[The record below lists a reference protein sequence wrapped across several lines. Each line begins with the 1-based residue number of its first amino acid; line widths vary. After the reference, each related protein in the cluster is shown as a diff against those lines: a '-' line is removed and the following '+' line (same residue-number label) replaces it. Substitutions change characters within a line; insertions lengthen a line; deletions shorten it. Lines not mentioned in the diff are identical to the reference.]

1 MIRTISTLAILGL
14 ATVAASGQ
22 SPQAFGPQVREFISE
37 DAPVIALTHVRVI
50 DGTGAAPRENQTLII
65 SNGKVAAISAAD
77 SAHVSDG
84 AKVLDRSGYTVMPG
98 LVGMHD
104 HLFYTAEVHRDNPGA
119 LVTEV
124 AFSAPRL
131 YLALGVTTMRT
142 TGSVEPYAD
151 LYLKKHIDANQVP
164 GPKINVTAPYLE
176 GAGTQFAQMH
186 ELSGPEEARHF
197 VDFWADEGVG
207 SYKAYMHITRAELGA
222 SIDEAH
228 KHNLKLTGHLCSVT
242 FREAAELGID
252 NLEHGFIVAT
262 DFVPD
267 KKPDLCPAGGTQASF
282 LAVDPQSTSFQDLIH
297 TLISHHVVITSTLP
311 VFELGAPGR
320 PVPDLRMLDSMSA
333 DARINYLT
341 LRATSH
347 SNPNNHGAAALRKE
361 MDLERAFAAAGG
373 TLMAGPDPTGMGGV
387 LAGFGDQREVE
398 LLVEAGFTPVE
409 AIHIATANGA
419 QFLGVLDRVGTLEV
433 GKAADVM
440 LIHGDPSKNIADIEK
455 LETVFKDGVGYDSAK
470 LIESVRGQAGIR

>member
-1 MIRTISTLAILGL
+1 VIRRIWSLGILMLA
-14 ATVAASGQ
+14 AACASAQTAGT
-22 SPQAFGPQVREFISE
+22 FGPQVREFISE

-50 DGTGAAPRENQTLII
+50 DGTGAAAREDQTVVL
-65 SNGKVAAISAAD
+65 SGGKIAAIGEAA
-77 SAHVSDG
+77 AVSVPDG
-84 AKVLDRSGYTVMPG
+84 AKVLDRAGYTVIPG

-119 LVTEV
+119 LVTQV
-124 AFSAPRL
+124 SFSFPRL

-151 LYLKKHIDANQVP
+151 LFLKAHIDAGLTV

-186 ELSGPEEARHF
+186 ELTGPDEARKF
-197 VDFWADEGVG
+197 VDFWADEGAG

-222 SIDEAH
+222 AIQEAH
-228 KHNLKLTGHLCSVT
+228 KRGLKLTGHLCSVT
-242 FREAAELGID
+242 FREAVELGID

-262 DFVPD
+262 DFTPD
-267 KKPDLCPAGGTQASF
+267 KKPDVCPAGGTQRYF
-282 LAVDPQSTSFQDLIH
+282 LDVDAHSAAFQDLIH
-297 TLISHHVVITSTLP
+297 ALISRHVAITSTLP

-320 PVPDLRMLDSMSA
+320 PVPEQRMLDSMSS

-341 LRATSH
+341 SRAISH
-347 SNPNNHGAAALRKE
+347 SNPNNRSAEALKKE
-361 MDLERAFAAAGG
+361 MELEHAFAAAGG

-398 LLVEAGFTPVE
+398 LLVEAGFTPSE

-419 QFLGVLDRVGTLEV
+419 EFLGLLDRVGTLAP
-433 GKAADVM
+433 GKAADIM

-455 LETVFKDGVGYDSAK
+455 VETVFKDGVGYDSAK
-470 LIESVRGQAGIR
+470 LIESVRGQVGIR

>member
-1 MIRTISTLAILGL
+1 MIRTLSTLAILGL
-14 ATVAASGQ
+14 TAVAAPGQ
-22 SPQAFGPQVREFISE
+22 SSQAFGPQVREFITE

-50 DGTGAAPRENQTLII
+50 DGTGAAPREDQTLII
-65 SNGKVAAISAAD
+65 SNGKIAAIGSTD
-77 SAHVSDG
+77 SAHIPDG

-98 LVGMHD
+98 LIGMHD

-151 LYLKKHIDANQVP
+151 LYLKQHIDARQVP

-186 ELSGPEEARHF
+186 ELSGPDEARRF

-222 SIDEAH
+222 AIDEAH
-228 KHNLKLTGHLCSVT
+228 KRNLKLTGHLCSVT

-267 KKPDLCPAGGTQASF
+267 KKPDVCPGWWHTGEFSGGRSAEHIVSGLDPHSHLSSRGDHIRRFRYLNWARRDVRYPIHAYSIRCPPTRAST
-282 LAVDPQSTSFQDLIH
+282 TS
-297 TLISHHVVITSTLP
+297 
-311 VFELGAPGR
+311 R
-320 PVPDLRMLDSMSA
+320 
-333 DARINYLT
+333 
-341 LRATSH
+341 LRAASH
-347 SNPNNHGAAALRKE
+347 SNPNNHGAAALQKE

-398 LLVEAGFTPVE
+398 LLVEAGFTP
-409 AIHIATANGA
+409 
-419 QFLGVLDRVGTLEV
+419 DRSHPHRYCEWRSIPGSARPRGHRLRLVKLRTLC
-433 GKAADVM
+433 
-440 LIHGDPSKNIADIEK
+440 
-455 LETVFKDGVGYDSAK
+455 
-470 LIESVRGQAGIR
+470 

>member
-77 SAHVSDG
+77 SAHVPDG

-176 GAGTQFAQMH
+176 GAGMRN
-186 ELSGPEEARHF
+186 S
-197 VDFWADEGVG
+197 
-207 SYKAYMHITRAELGA
+207 
-222 SIDEAH
+222 H
-228 KHNLKLTGHLCSVT
+228 KCTS
-242 FREAAELGID
+242 
-252 NLEHGFIVAT
+252 
-262 DFVPD
+262 
-267 KKPDLCPAGGTQASF
+267 CPARKRPA
-282 LAVDPQSTSFQDLIH
+282 
-297 TLISHHVVITSTLP
+297 TL
-311 VFELGAPGR
+311 
-320 PVPDLRMLDSMSA
+320 
-333 DARINYLT
+333 
-341 LRATSH
+341 
-347 SNPNNHGAAALRKE
+347 
-361 MDLERAFAAAGG
+361 
-373 TLMAGPDPTGMGGV
+373 
-387 LAGFGDQREVE
+387 
-398 LLVEAGFTPVE
+398 
-409 AIHIATANGA
+409 
-419 QFLGVLDRVGTLEV
+419 
-433 GKAADVM
+433 
-440 LIHGDPSKNIADIEK
+440 
-455 LETVFKDGVGYDSAK
+455 
-470 LIESVRGQAGIR
+470 